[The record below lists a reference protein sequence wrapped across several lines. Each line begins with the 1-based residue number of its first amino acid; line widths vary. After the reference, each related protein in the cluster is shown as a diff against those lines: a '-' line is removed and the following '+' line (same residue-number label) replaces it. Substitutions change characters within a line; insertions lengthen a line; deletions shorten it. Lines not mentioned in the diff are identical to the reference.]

1 MILRANELTK
11 TNPLFFQNVFDCL
24 YNFNCENVIQGGDF
38 NLVLDTQ
45 KDKLGGLSRTHQ
57 SSLKVILEQP
67 KSLELVDIWRYPES
81 GRKTFSLEDKKGQGY
96 IVDSCIRQRRT
107 LSDFD
112 QIG

>member
-38 NLVLDTQ
+38 NLVLDTE
-45 KDKLGGLSRTHQ
+45 KNKLGGLSRTRQ

-67 KSLELVDIWRYPES
+67 KSLELVDIWRYQNPEE
-81 GRKTFSLEDKKGQGY
+81 KHFHLKIKKGLGY